1 MLLYFVKIDQ
11 KGGFRGSK
19 MPREK
24 GQYNYMTNTAP
35 GSDRV
40 KTVRRRLIL
49 DFVPDSAKRKLGP
62 YNVEYSPHEPSTKS
76 REFRRLT
83 PQQHAVV
90 RSQLNMA
97 KRKPLSCSNRDE
109 LLRKQRTPAA
119 KKEKIAVGDL
129 VRFAPRKEGRARG
142 LLLGLVISFPDRAG
156 TYVAIDSS
164 VGKHKPRELS
174 DIVVVPSSD
183 MCTA

>member
-1 MLLYFVKIDQ
+1 MKNDQ
-11 KGGFRGSK
+11 KRGFGGPK

-24 GQYNYMTNTAP
+24 GHYNYMANTAP
-35 GSDRV
+35 GSERT

-49 DFVPDSAKRKLGP
+49 DFAPDSAKRKLGP
-62 YNVEYSPHEPSTKS
+62 YNVDYSPHDPSTRS

-97 KRKPLSCSNRDE
+97 KRNPVACSNRDE
-109 LLRKQRTPAA
+109 LLKKARAPTPKKQ
-119 KKEKIAVGDL
+119 IAVGDL
-129 VRFAPRKEGRARG
+129 VRFAPRKEGRARA
-142 LLLGLVISFPDRAG
+142 LALGLVISFPDKAG
-156 TYVAIDSS
+156 AYAAIDSS
-164 VGKHKPRELS
+164 VGKHKRRELS